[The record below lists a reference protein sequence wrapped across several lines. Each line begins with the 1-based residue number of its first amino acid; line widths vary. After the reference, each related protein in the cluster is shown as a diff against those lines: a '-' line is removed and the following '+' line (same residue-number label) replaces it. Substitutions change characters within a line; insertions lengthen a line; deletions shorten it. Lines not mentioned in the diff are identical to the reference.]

1 MEIAA
6 VALAVVIGAL
16 IKSITGMGLP
26 PIAIPV
32 LALFVGP
39 QEAIVIITLS
49 TVTTNGYLAWAY
61 RDGASEARHL
71 GPMILAG
78 TVGAPIGVLFL
89 TNIDGRWVALVL
101 GISVLVYI
109 GVSLWKPGLSLSTR
123 AARRAAVPV
132 GVAGGILQG
141 ATGLSSVVLASYIH
155 ALGLTPRAFVFM
167 LSTLFQVFA
176 LVQAIGFWVAGMYT
190 PEILLASLVAAALAT
205 TILAFGTRLSPRISP
220 VLFHRLVMGVLGLS
234 AIKML
239 FDAAV

>member
-1 MEIAA
+1 VEIAA
-6 VALAVVIGAL
+6 VALAVVVGAL

-26 PIAIPV
+26 PVAIPV

-39 QEAIVIITLS
+39 QDAIVIMTLS
-49 TVTTNGYLAWAY
+49 TVTTNSYLMWAY
-61 RDGASEARHL
+61 RDGASQAKNL
-71 GPMILAG
+71 WTMIAAG

-89 TNIDGRWVALVL
+89 TNIEGRYVALVL

-109 GVSLWKPGLSLSTR
+109 AVSLWKPHLRLSDR
-123 AARRAAVPV
+123 AAKSAAAPV
-132 GVAGGILQG
+132 GLVGGILQG

-176 LVQAIGFWVAGMYT
+176 LVQLIGFWVAGLYT
-190 PEILLASLVAAALAT
+190 PDIITASLVAAVPAT
-205 TILAFGTRLSPRISP
+205 AVLAFGTRLSFRISP
-220 VLFHRLVMGVLGLS
+220 VVFNRMVMAVLGLS

-239 FDAAV
+239 FDAVA